1 MYEITKVPAPEVA
14 VTLAWVNVMIAGDVP
29 TLFTRTAPAALS
41 AANEI
46 VVDAFLAG
54 RITWSQ
60 IGTFVSRVM
69 EKFVVTV
76 PTSVDD
82 VLDAD
87 AQGRRLAT
95 EELSR

>member
-1 MYEITKVPAPEVA
+1 MVE
-14 VTLAWVNVMIAGDVP
+14 
-29 TLFTRTAPAALS
+29 
-41 AANEI
+41 
-46 VVDAFLAG
+46 AFLAG

-82 VLDAD
+82 VLEAD